1 MRGIFFAGE
10 KRWYTEGDNSCI
22 CGGSLMKEK
31 TCQTRC
37 GTIRY
42 WVSVKPGYNYACF
55 LPGLTADHRLFDKQI
70 QYFESRYNVI
80 VWDAPAH
87 GSSWPFRFDFDLFDK
102 AKWLN
107 DILIREKN
115 TKPVIV
121 GQSMGGYGDR
131 LMRSFTQQ
139 MTGFVSIDSAPLQR
153 SYVTAAEI
161 WLLKQMEPVYAHY
174 PWKWLLKSGS
184 EGRTS
189 DYGRNHA

>member
-1 MRGIFFAGE
+1 
-10 KRWYTEGDNSCI
+10 
-22 CGGSLMKEK
+22 MKEK

-42 WVSVKPGYNYACF
+42 WVSVSNPDTITLVF

-80 VWDAPAH
+80 VWGAPAQ

-107 DILIREKN
+107 DILNQEGI

-121 GQSMGGYGDR
+121 GQSMVDMWDR
-131 LMRSFTQQ
+131 LMHNCIL
-139 MTGFVSIDSAPLQR
+139 TGWQVLFPLIQHR
-153 SYVTAAEI
+153 CRGT
-161 WLLKQMEPVYAHY
+161 M
-174 PWKWLLKSGS
+174 
-184 EGRTS
+184 
-189 DYGRNHA
+189 

>member
-1 MRGIFFAGE
+1 
-10 KRWYTEGDNSCI
+10 
-22 CGGSLMKEK
+22 MKEK

-42 WVSVKPGYNYACF
+42 WVSVSNPDTITLVF

-70 QYFESRYNVI
+70 QYFENRYNVI

-107 DILIREKN
+107 DILNQEGI

-121 GQSMGGYGDR
+121 GQSMGGYVG
-131 LMRSFTQQ
+131 Q
-139 MTGFVSIDSAPLQR
+139 A
-153 SYVTAAEI
+153 
-161 WLLKQMEPVYAHY
+161 YAQ
-174 PWKWLLKSGS
+174 L
-184 EGRTS
+184 
-189 DYGRNHA
+189 